1 MEKQP
6 RFDLYQNGK
15 YVGFGNVNMLSF
27 YTDEEIKEFY
37 KKWNT
42 TVIIER
48 LRRCYIWNVKT

>member
-15 YVGFGNVNMLSF
+15 YVAFGNVNMLSF
-27 YTDEEIKEFY
+27 YTDDEIKEIY

-42 TVIIER
+42 EVIIER
-48 LRRCYIWNVKT
+48 